1 MSESLG
7 SPLVQQ
13 FLAGRMVAV
22 LATVQAD
29 GSPLAMPMWFLP
41 DPDGLTMISV
51 TGLQKLRNLERDGR
65 VAVVAEA
72 GTAGDIAGVTIQGR
86 VRFVDAGSAEC
97 RGLTERLVVRY
108 HPHLERRW
116 GGRTMPGDRVMFRI
130 LPTRVRSWG
139 LGPASPAVR

>member
-1 MSESLG
+1 MSDSLG

-41 DPDGLTMISV
+41 DPDDLTMISV
-51 TGLQKLRNLERDGR
+51 AGLQKLKNLERDAR

-72 GTAGDIAGVTIQGR
+72 DTGGALAGVTIQGR
-86 VRFVDAGSAEC
+86 AVFVDPASADC
-97 RGLTERLVVRY
+97 KSRAERMVARY

-116 GGRTMPGDRVMFRI
+116 GGRVMPPDRVMFRI
-130 LPTRVRSWG
+130 VPARVQSWG
-139 LGPASPAVR
+139 LEPANPPVR